1 YHDKDSFIPVRDLI
15 ALLDDFNVLKIGA
28 HPLRKSTPWHHHEP
42 SVLKQF
48 DAYDLNGKDLFTDGI
63 DMEKEFIHLL
73 MNIKFQL
80 LVVVIHI
87 SNYNMVLS
95 SIYFL
100 NVIQSM
106 NQEKQFS
113 KATMK

>member
-1 YHDKDSFIPVRDLI
+1 YWKLSGWIVFFCIEVDVQEKGHFLVICPRDDSLNMSYLLIPYHDKDSFIPVRDLI

-63 DMEKEFIHLL
+63 DMEKRVH
-73 MNIKFQL
+73 
-80 LVVVIHI
+80 
-87 SNYNMVLS
+87 
-95 SIYFL
+95 
-100 NVIQSM
+100 
-106 NQEKQFS
+106 
-113 KATMK
+113 T